1 MLKAEKYR
9 KRDIAYMF
17 HNLLL
22 VMSLSGSAVLAVY
35 LLVSLVAHKYV
46 FLKWQY
52 RILKMRLFFICFRFQ
67 NANILLPACCI
78 DAFRVFRSRTVF
90 YRAGSAPSMQ
100 LLSTMA

>member
-46 FLKWQY
+46 FLKWHY
-52 RILKMRLFFICFRFQ
+52 RILKI
-67 NANILLPACCI
+67 A
-78 DAFRVFRSRTVF
+78 VVF
-90 YRAGSAPSMQ
+90 YLFPFSKCK
-100 LLSTMA
+100 